1 MNQEI
6 EKKWKQIETIQ
17 AQLKMQDHV
26 SEQKLQEIME
36 LQAETKEMM
45 DKIIESNKQFEFQ
58 LRQKM
63 LSWFFILQKLPINRL
78 N

>member
-45 DKIIESNKQFEFQ
+45 DKIIESKGF
-58 LRQKM
+58 LRCQ
-63 LSWFFILQKLPINRL
+63 
-78 N
+78 

>member
-63 LSWFFILQKLPINRL
+63 LS
-78 N
+78 